1 MLAYQKL
8 TPEHVAD
15 IYRARMQYDFPPAEV
30 KPLEVLQN
38 LMKQGRYECYGWFEE
53 SGDLVAYTF
62 FTSAPQGKVMLLDYF
77 AVCSFYRS
85 HGYGSVILTL
95 LPDLFQGRAGIL
107 AEVEDPLK
115 SSSEAEE
122 SIRSRR
128 VGFYQRNGLRPTT
141 VYSVLFEVPY
151 VLHYLPVAED
161 CTDAALRSELDAIY
175 HTLFP
180 QPIYD
185 ENVQLWL
192 TESEA

>member
-1 MLAYQKL
+1 MLMYQKL

-15 IYRARMQYDFPPAEV
+15 IYRAHMQHDFPPAEV

-38 LMKQGRYECYGWFEE
+38 LMKQERYECYGWFEE

-62 FTSAPQGKVMLLDYF
+62 FVTAPQGKIVLLDYF
-77 AVCSFYRS
+77 AVCSYYRNY
-85 HGYGSVILTL
+85 GYGSVILTL
-95 LPDLFQGRAGIL
+95 LPDLFRGKAGIL
-107 AEVEDPLK
+107 AEVEDPAK

-122 SIRSRR
+122 SLRTRR
-128 VGFYQRNGLRPTT
+128 VGFYQRNGLRATS

-151 VLHYLPVAED
+151 VLHYLPVGED
-161 CTDAALRSELDAIY
+161 CADTVLHDGLEEIY
-175 HTLFP
+175 HILFP
-180 QPIYD
+180 QPIYG